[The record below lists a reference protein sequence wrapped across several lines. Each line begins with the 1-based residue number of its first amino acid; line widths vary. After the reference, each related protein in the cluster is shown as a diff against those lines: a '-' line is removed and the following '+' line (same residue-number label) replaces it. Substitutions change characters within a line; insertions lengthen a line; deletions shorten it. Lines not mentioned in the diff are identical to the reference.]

1 MRPVVFVT
9 RRIPEPGLDL
19 LRTACDV
26 VVNEEDRVLSKAEI
40 IEGVK
45 GKDALLCLLTDEI
58 DAEVLDSNP
67 GLKVVADYAVGYNN
81 IDVEAATRRKIP
93 VTNTPGVLTETT
105 ADFAWALLMSAA
117 RRVVESDRFTRAG
130 LFKGWAPMLFL
141 GCDVYAKT
149 LGIVGF
155 GRIGEAVSRRALGFS
170 MEVLYYDDRR
180 RDPDEEERLGVSYV
194 PFAELLRRSDF
205 ISIHVP
211 LLDSTRHMFGEA
223 EFRAMKKTAILINTS
238 RGPVIDERALV
249 AALKAMQIAGAGLDV
264 YEDEPRLEP
273 GLAELDN
280 VVLAPHIASATVE
293 TRTRMAVMAAEN
305 VLAAIRG
312 EVPPNI
318 VNREVFM

>member
-40 IEGVK
+40 IDGVK